1 MGKNTDDTD
10 APTVS
15 DHDKLLDKM
24 EATNRRWKAE
34 AADGDDDDDDR
45 LLQEAIDLAIQ
56 QGRGWAPGEKEEYMK
71 RILDDDF
78 IPPIFCSTEEELQRT
93 GLAEAFAALQYD
105 DDPAI
110 VMAECKKKGT
120 DAFLDGKRNQA
131 SNVQYYRDAINH
143 YYEAIAWAKK
153 IEPIEHME
161 QRKKQQQ
168 KVMGPPPPPNNN
180 RPPVEFQHF
189 KEKELDEIRSTLY
202 SNAALAHLQL
212 KNWGFVR
219 DDGRKAVTFN
229 PHNVKAWFRLAK
241 AYQMLQAWEEAGDA
255 IDSGLACPNESQNTD
270 LLKLQRI
277 LGEKVRKA
285 RLLRQKRER
294 TRAERVSKVK
304 EVWKHCK
311 EGGMQLGRVALVASV
326 TDDDEEGGG
335 EADESRWHHHFPH
348 TGVIPSSS
356 PSSSVAAAAA
366 APGGDRRWSWPCLF
380 VYPSHSQS
388 DFILQ
393 FGEDEMLAMRMAEMF
408 PEVDFDDEKGE
419 TAVQWDYNNEFQC
432 SELAV
437 YFEVNCPEDN
447 NNHNTTKNNMDPK
460 RSGLVHPDS
469 VERLLDLG
477 ATMQFYESSR
487 ALKGDEGPE
496 MVNLVQA
503 VERKRL
509 HKQRKAWKKEHG
521 SLWAKPDPC
530 PVVRVHPAM
539 TLRDILVDK
548 RMVVANFLVTLVVIP
563 ENHPAHADYL
573 KEHKCIGVLQPN
585 DA

>member
-1 MGKNTDDTD
+1 MDQET
-10 APTVS
+10 AAAAAAAAAI
-15 DHDKLLDKM
+15 DHDKLLDTM
-24 EATNRRWKAE
+24 EATNRRWE
-34 AADGDDDDDDR
+34 EEDGDDGDDDDR

-56 QGRGWAPGEKEEYMK
+56 QGRGWAPGEKEAYMK

-78 IPPIFCSTEEELQRT
+78 IPPIFCSNQEELERT
-93 GLAEAFAALQYD
+93 GLAEAFSALQYD

-110 VMAECKKKGT
+110 VMMECKKKGT
-120 DAFLDGKRNQA
+120 DAFMDGKRNQA

-143 YYEAIAWAKK
+143 YYEAVAWANK
-153 IEPIEHME
+153 IEPLEHME
-161 QRKKQQQ
+161 LHKKQQQ
-168 KVMGPPPPPNNN
+168 KEQKEPLNPPP
-180 RPPVEFQHF
+180 VQFQQF
-189 KEKELDEIRSTLY
+189 KEKELDEIKSTLY

-219 DDGRKAVTFN
+219 DDSKKAVTFN

-241 AYQMLQAWEEAGDA
+241 AYQMLHAWEEAGDA
-255 IDSGLACPNESQNTD
+255 IDSGLACPNEAQNAD
-270 LLKLQRI
+270 LLKLQRL

-311 EGGMQLGRVALVASV
+311 EGGIQLGRVALVASV
-326 TDDDEEGGG
+326 ADDDEEGGV

-356 PSSSVAAAAA
+356 
-366 APGGDRRWSWPCLF
+366 GGRWSWPCLF

-393 FGEDEMLAMRMAEMF
+393 FGEDEMLAIRMAEMF
-408 PEVDFDDEKGE
+408 PEVDGDDEKGE
-419 TAVQWDYNNEFQC
+419 TALQWDYNNEFQC
-432 SELAV
+432 SKLAV
-437 YFEVNCPEDN
+437 YFEVNCPDDN
-447 NNHNTTKNNMDPK
+447 YNDDQKDPK
-460 RSGLVHPDS
+460 KPGLVHPDS
-469 VERLLDLG
+469 VERLLDQG

-503 VERKRL
+503 AERKRL
-509 HKQRKAWKKEHG
+509 HKQRKAWKKKHG
-521 SLWAKPDPC
+521 SLWAIPDPC

-539 TLRDILVDK
+539 TLRDVLVDK
-548 RMVVANFLVTLVVIP
+548 RMVVANFLVTFVVIP
-563 ENHPAHADYL
+563 EDHPAHEAYL
-573 KEHKCIGVLQPN
+573 KEHKCIGVLQPK
-585 DA
+585 DM